1 MQLLLQFF
9 GISDPLRLFELELNS
24 EGGPA
29 FAGFRPLQLDD
40 LLGWGH
46 DSARLRGW
54 DLEQVQSTLVN
65 GWIERAEAIL
75 QWQRQ
80 LRDEPADRRLVA
92 GLGTPLDWQHRC
104 EQLFR
109 V

>member
-1 MQLLLQFF
+1 MQ
-9 GISDPLRLFELELNS
+9 R
-24 EGGPA
+24 
-29 FAGFRPLQLDD
+29 
-40 LLGWGH
+40 
-46 DSARLRGW
+46 
-54 DLEQVQSTLVN
+54 TLVN

-92 GLGTPLDWQHRC
+92 GLGTPRDWQHRC
-104 EQLFR
+104 ERLFR

>member
-9 GISDPLRLFELELNS
+9 GISDPLRLFELELHS
-24 EGGPA
+24 KGGPA

-40 LLGWGH
+40 LLGWGQE
-46 DSARLRGW
+46 SARLRGW
-54 DLEQVQSTLVN
+54 DLELVQRTLIN
-65 GWIERAEAIL
+65 GWIERAESIL

-80 LRDEPADRRLVA
+80 LREEPADRRLVA
-92 GLGTPLDWQHRC
+92 GLGTPVDWQQRC
-104 EQLFR
+104 EQLFK